1 MVASYFVCIPYYRHW
16 IQHKHSLM
24 MMKSKWYI
32 LTMLL
37 TSVSLMNPTLKRA
50 TNYSGVKILF
60 DNKKDGK
67 EVVILPEKR

>member
-24 MMKSKWYI
+24 MMMSKMVY
-32 LTMLL
+32 TDNAAYF
-37 TSVSLMNPTLKRA
+37 SVSHESNTERA
-50 TNYSGVKILF
+50 TNYSGVKILS